1 MNIAEK
7 IMVDETTKS
16 VSDLFRKMAED
27 IDRNAGAGFGGAF
40 VCVPPKDGGEAF
52 QTLIV
57 GEGTDPSDYW
67 VLLKSKAEAQ
77 IRAVDQAARQGQ
89 AFGRR

>member
-1 MNIAEK
+1 MS
-7 IMVDETTKS
+7 DETKAI
-16 VSDLFRKMAED
+16 SDLFRKMADD
-27 IDRNAGAGFGGAF
+27 IDRNDGAGFGGAF

-52 QTLIV
+52 KTLIV
-57 GEGTDPSDYW
+57 GEDSDPSDFW

-77 IRAVDQAARQGQ
+77 IRAVDSASRQGQ

>member
-1 MNIAEK
+1 
-7 IMVDETTKS
+7 VTDESTKAI
-16 VSDLFRKMAED
+16 SDFFRKMADD

-40 VCVPPKDGGEAF
+40 VCVPPTNGGDAF

-57 GEGTDPSDYW
+57 GEATDASDYW

-77 IRAVDQAARQGQ
+77 IRAADAQARQGQ
-89 AFGRR
+89 AFGGRR